1 MPCLT
6 RSVYQTNKLLP
17 FPDLFVQ
24 PTMKNVIVKSH
35 NIGKH
40 IRILFETMLTA
51 QDNNYQ
57 IGGSKAFFWNK
68 WNNTDNCL
76 LIRIIQCETP
86 LSHEM

>member
-1 MPCLT
+1 MTLHDVFGPKSLIFLKKTKMMMPCLT

-57 IGGSKAFFWNK
+57 ISGSRAFF
-68 WNNTDNCL
+68 
-76 LIRIIQCETP
+76 
-86 LSHEM
+86 

>member
-1 MPCLT
+1 MTLHDVFGPKSFIFLKKTKMMMPCLT

-24 PTMKNVIVKSH
+24 PTMKNVTVKSH

-57 IGGSKAFFWNK
+57 IGGSKAFF
-68 WNNTDNCL
+68 
-76 LIRIIQCETP
+76 
-86 LSHEM
+86 